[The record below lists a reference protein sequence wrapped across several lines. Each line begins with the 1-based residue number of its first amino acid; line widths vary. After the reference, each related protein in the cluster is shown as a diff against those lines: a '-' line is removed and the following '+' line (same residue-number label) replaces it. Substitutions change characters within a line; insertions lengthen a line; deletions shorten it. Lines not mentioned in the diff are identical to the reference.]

1 MRRRYS
7 LFVVLACLAVAVSAL
22 STPEPPP
29 LSRRLLFRR
38 IPLVIAASTTGVST
52 AAVALF
58 GQCAQD
64 GGSMCRC
71 VNCGTF
77 RAVGV
82 VAPANAYER
91 RDVGGADA
99 SAATKAMN
107 DQAYETN
114 NRLERAGL
122 KLEVRI

>member
-1 MRRRYS
+1 MHHRHS
-7 LFVVLACLAVAVSAL
+7 IFVVLACLAVAASAL
-22 STPEPPP
+22 STPEPRP
-29 LSRRLLFRR
+29 LSRRFLLRR
-38 IPLVIAASTTGVST
+38 IPLVIAASGGAST
-52 AAVALF
+52 AAALF
-58 GQCAQD
+58 GDCLQN
-64 GGSMCRC
+64 GGSTCRC

-82 VAPANAYER
+82 VAPAMAYER

-122 KLEVRI
+122 KLEVRF